1 MRLNKN
7 TYPAYIDLESA
18 RYDYLKI
25 DEMFISMLN
34 TDDKF
39 RDFMKSIEFTYKQ
52 TNKCYYLTEPFK
64 DAIKTATPKIMEG
77 HKQLNEI
84 PCDCGVIFTD
94 KGFTIYLSNPTD
106 KRLKLLCFGFTRD
119 VLTTYGIIDNE
130 NNFGGFACTIKDGK
144 PYNDTDMLAA
154 YLNGMLTTLY
164 FIHNCEIEQK
174 LIAPMQK
181 AKSANGDK
189 HFNESKS
196 NITILDC
203 NWFTELIRNTPFT
216 VSGHLRWQVHG
227 EGRQKRKLIWIDQ
240 FKKEGYNRKPKSLQN
255 SEKI

>member
-94 KGFTIYLSNPTD
+94 KGFT
-106 KRLKLLCFGFTRD
+106 
-119 VLTTYGIIDNE
+119 V
-130 NNFGGFACTIKDGK
+130 
-144 PYNDTDMLAA
+144 
-154 YLNGMLTTLY
+154 Y
-164 FIHNCEIEQK
+164 F
-174 LIAPMQK
+174 
-181 AKSANGDK
+181 
-189 HFNESKS
+189 KS
-196 NITILDC
+196 NLSAFITFVQALIKS
-203 NWFTELIRNTPFT
+203 FT
-216 VSGHLRWQVHG
+216 
-227 EGRQKRKLIWIDQ
+227 KR
-240 FKKEGYNRKPKSLQN
+240 SLL
-255 SEKI
+255 SSCA